1 MIRLESVRKTY
12 SDFDVDLDFSVEKG
26 ELVSLLGPSGSG
38 KTTTLRIIAGFE
50 RPDSGR
56 ILLNGSDV
64 TDLDP
69 ADRRIGFVFQD
80 YTLFPH
86 LDAAGNI
93 AFGLK
98 GRPRAEIE
106 ERVGKFLAL
115 TGLAGYGRRRVHTLS
130 GGEQQRVA
138 LARALAA
145 EPLVLMLDE
154 PFSSIDG
161 VLRRELKEEI
171 LRLQREVG
179 VTTIFITHDRE
190 EALSIS
196 DRIVLLREGRIAQ
209 SGAPRELYERP
220 RNSFVASFTGQANFI
235 TGEFRGLKGGFA
247 SVGAAAGYLASD
259 PWGKLEG
266 APDGEGKPRM
276 VRFMVRAD
284 RIGFVAEQGINTV
297 SATITA
303 KRYYGHYWEYFC
315 SSGEGDFVVTSRD
328 GDREPG
334 PVLLSFAP
342 EDAVIVE
349 I

>member
-1 MIRLESVRKTY
+1 VIRLENVRKAY
-12 SDFDVDLDFSVEKG
+12 PDFGVDLDFSVEKG

-50 RPDSGR
+50 RPDTGR

-86 LDAAGNI
+86 LDVAGNI

-98 GRPRAEIE
+98 GRPRSEIE
-106 ERVGKFLAL
+106 KRVGEFLAL

-196 DRIVLLREGRIAQ
+196 DRIVLLREGRIEQ

-220 RNSFVASFTGQANFI
+220 LNSFVASFTGQANFI
-235 TGEFRGLKGGFA
+235 EGEFRGFKGGFVA
-247 SVGAAAGYLASD
+247 VGAAGEYLASD
-259 PWGKLEG
+259 PWGKLKE
-266 APDGEGKPRM
+266 AHDGEGKPRM
-276 VRFMVRAD
+276 VRFMVRPD
-284 RIGFVAEQGINTV
+284 RIVFVEEPKVNSF
-297 SATITA
+297 SATLTA
-303 KRYYGHYWEYFC
+303 KRYYGHYWEHLC
-315 SSGEGDFVVTSRD
+315 SSGMGDFIVTSREE
-328 GDREPG
+328 GREPG
-334 PVLLSFAP
+334 RVLLSFAP